1 MVKFY
6 LVPQIRSQIGNI
18 FLPVRT
24 IEGND
29 LEQRTNVTIQTIH
42 IHIVIVGMRTGTIKR
57 VDAANRTKGVH
68 L

>member
-1 MVKFY
+1 MAQFH
-6 LVPQIRSQIGNI
+6 LAAQIRSQISNI

-29 LEQRTNVTIQTIH
+29 LEPRTNVTIQTIH

-57 VDAANRTKGVH
+57 VDAAN
-68 L
+68 